1 MEIRNSATDMLSGG
15 NRFTKR
21 KRNMCVP
28 LSSSC
33 RRIGVQEAGEENVG
47 QKGNLAFL
55 EKPIVPAG
63 TGLLLSRGGGQCM
76 FWLLQHA
83 RAEAGG
89 ASLPPVTPRALS
101 PVSSPAAASAEHL
114 CSGYHCREENI
125 SVHVP

>member
-15 NRFTKR
+15 NRFTKGQWD
-21 KRNMCVP
+21 MCVP

-33 RRIGVQEAGEENVG
+33 GRIGEQEVGEENVG

-63 TGLLLSRGGGQCM
+63 TRLLLSQGGGQCM

-89 ASLPPVTPRALS
+89 HPSRL
-101 PVSSPAAASAEHL
+101 
-114 CSGYHCREENI
+114 
-125 SVHVP
+125 